1 MGSIVPDGHT
11 CWLAGGRD
19 GEEVENEGTLN
30 LLKLVSADY
39 SSQNSRE
46 AVVHRCWDLIPATG

>member
-1 MGSIVPDGHT
+1 MLMFLR
-11 CWLAGGRD
+11 LAGGRD
-19 GEEVENEGTLN
+19 GEEVEDEGTLN

-46 AVVHRCWDLIPATG
+46 AVVHLCWGSNPATG

>member
-1 MGSIVPDGHT
+1 MVTLTAAVRQCPDGNT

-19 GEEVENEGTLN
+19 GEEVEDEGTLN

-46 AVVHRCWDLIPATG
+46 AVVHLCW

>member
-1 MGSIVPDGHT
+1 MLMFLR
-11 CWLAGGRD
+11 LAGGRD
-19 GEEVENEGTLN
+19 GEEVEDEGTLN

-46 AVVHRCWDLIPATG
+46 AVVHLCWDLIPATG